1 MVRPAGRYRRRT
13 VKRDT
18 LAWWDDVLIALWVWL
33 AALLFLLHGDG
44 RPARRVPAPPRS

>member
-1 MVRPAGRYRRRT
+1 

-33 AALLFLLHGDG
+33 AALLFLFHRDG
-44 RPARRVPAPPRS
+44 RPARRPAIPPGG